1 MSPVLIKFLKVT
13 GYVLVSALI
22 AVLASP
28 EFREI
33 VADYPWVV
41 ALVPTINIILAVILK
56 WVQGKL
62 PEDSNLAKVI

>member
-13 GYVLVSALI
+13 GYILVSTLI
-22 AVLASP
+22 AVVASP

-33 VADYPWVV
+33 ISDYPWVV
-41 ALVPTINIILAVILK
+41 GLVPAINIILAVILK